1 MGNDVQ
7 IPVRLPTEIVER
19 AEALVP
25 KMERDPKR
33 LGWRVSRSSVLREA
47 LIRGLEVLEGEY
59 GRQKP
64 R

>member
-7 IPVRLPTEIVER
+7 IPIRLPAEVVER
-19 AEALVP
+19 AETLVP

-47 LIRGLEVLEGEY
+47 LIRGLDLLEAEY
-59 GRQKP
+59 GMKKQR
-64 R
+64 

>member
-7 IPVRLPTEIVER
+7 IPIRLPAAIVDR
-19 AEALVP
+19 AEVLVR
-25 KMERDPKR
+25 KMAADPKR

-47 LIRGLEVLEGEY
+47 LIRGLELLEEEY
-59 GRQKP
+59 GKQR

>member
-7 IPVRLPTEIVER
+7 IPIRLPAEVVER
-19 AEALVP
+19 AETLVP

-47 LIRGLEVLEGEY
+47 LIRGLQALEDEY
-59 GRQKP
+59 SKR